1 MHRAL
6 GIVEIVD
13 QVCRHFGVDMWTI
26 YHPATARGDAS
37 RALSVLARTSVVF
50 QDSALNVLW
59 RHQDSIVNLLKCT
72 PDDLWNISESKGI
85 YEATD
90 LVIRL
95 QRTIVYKDWERVL
108 FYSHRVRSFS
118 LHVRGSGQV
127 SNFFDALN
135 LSLPTDCVFPNLREL
150 KWIPNPPV
158 LFHHLR
164 LFLTPRME
172 RLSINP
178 ATDLDLSVLPIIPA
192 KCPSLKHITIDTGL
206 KDSATQAVSTFVR
219 CLPSVES
226 LDVSAL
232 DQPAL
237 LHVALMDGLKSFR
250 LEFAETPFFS
260 FPPSRSYFH
269 DLRELFLPTM
279 ECATALMTAS
289 PDCLFEE
296 LTITDTWSRP
306 TKIIAHAFYSI
317 LAKQRAR
324 SSLHRVRVDADDDHP
339 TLLAANQTETYLV
352 GGDILEPLF
361 SCANLQTVSLNHPV
375 GFDLDDGMILHMARA
390 WPRIEVL
397 VLQAGRSRHA
407 RCSATLRGLSA
418 FAKHCPNLRNLEMIF
433 DATNVPEIHAYDT
446 EEQNVLGVQR
456 TLFSIHV
463 SLSPISEPRRVAEYL
478 STVFPHL
485 SFVETFLEDLV
496 GFHSQE
502 EADIAVREPPVFES
516 HTKWKE
522 VEELLGE

>member
-13 QVCRHFGVDMWTI
+13 QVCRHVGADMWTI
-26 YHPATARGDAS
+26 YPPATARGDAS

-59 RHQDSIVNLLKCT
+59 RRQDSIVNLLKCT
-72 PDDLWNISESKGI
+72 PDDLWNISESEDL

-90 LVIRL
+90 LVIHL
-95 QRTIVYKDWERVL
+95 QRTLVYKDWERVL
-108 FYSHRVRSFS
+108 FYSYRVRSF
-118 LHVRGSGQV
+118 LLYVRGSGQV
-127 SNFFDALN
+127 SDFFDALN

-150 KWIPNPPV
+150 TWIPDPSG

-178 ATDLDLSVLPIIPA
+178 ATDLDLSVLAVVSA

-206 KDSATQAVSTFVR
+206 NDWATQGVSTFVR
-219 CLPSVES
+219 SLPSVES
-226 LDVSAL
+226 LDVAAL
-232 DQPAL
+232 DRPAL
-237 LHVALMDGLKSFR
+237 MHVALMDGLKSFR
-250 LEFAETPFFS
+250 LRSAETPFFH
-260 FPPSRSYFH
+260 FPPSPSYFH

-279 ECATALMTAS
+279 ECAAALMTAS
-289 PDCLFEE
+289 PDCLCEE
-296 LTITDTWSRP
+296 LTITDNWSRP
-306 TKIIAHAFYSI
+306 TKIIAHGFYSI
-317 LAKQRAR
+317 LARQRAR
-324 SSLHRVRVDADDDHP
+324 SSLHVVRVYGDDDHP

-375 GFDLDDGMILHMARA
+375 GFDLDDGMVLRMARA

-397 VLQAGRSRHA
+397 ALQAGRSRHA
-407 RCSATLRGLSA
+407 RCSTTLRGLSA
-418 FAKHCPNLRNLEMIF
+418 LAKHCTNLRNLKMIF
-433 DATNVPEIHAYDT
+433 DATNVPDIHAHGF
-446 EEQNVLGVQR
+446 EQQNVVQR
-456 TLFSIHV
+456 TLHSIHV

-478 STVFPHL
+478 SRIFPRL

-496 GFHSQE
+496 DFHSQE

-522 VEELLGE
+522 VEELFRE